1 MNTNL
6 IAASHGFNIMGLGLS
21 QGKPLHREGAV
32 QRESNSFTTPSK
44 TLCMYIITDIQSTPH
59 PVSQATQLDS
69 PFIPFPYCRD
79 FNIYDISM
87 VSVRLCKNVL
97 QEAHHT

>member
-32 QRESNSFTTPSK
+32 QRERATA
-44 TLCMYIITDIQSTPH
+44 
-59 PVSQATQLDS
+59 SQLQVK
-69 PFIPFPYCRD
+69 PYGR
-79 FNIYDISM
+79 
-87 VSVRLCKNVL
+87 
-97 QEAHHT
+97 T